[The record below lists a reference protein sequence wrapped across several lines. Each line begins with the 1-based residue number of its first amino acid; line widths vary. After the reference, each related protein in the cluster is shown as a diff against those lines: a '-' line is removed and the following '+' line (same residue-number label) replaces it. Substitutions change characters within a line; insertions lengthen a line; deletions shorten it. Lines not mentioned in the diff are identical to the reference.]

1 MSNKEVISKLRNE
14 LENLKQKIIN
24 LQIFL
29 ETKKY
34 KKLEEKQQLQASL
47 LKKQLEVMKQ
57 YQNIL
62 ITRIALI
69 QDLIDKESGE

>member
-1 MSNKEVISKLRNE
+1 MSNKEVISN
-14 LENLKQKIIN
+14 
-24 LQIFL
+24 
-29 ETKKY
+29 
-34 KKLEEKQQLQASL
+34 
-47 LKKQLEVMKQ
+47 KKQLEVMKQ

>member
-62 ITRIALI
+62 ITRIALM

>member
-47 LKKQLEVMKQ
+47 LKKQLEAMKQ